1 MARAATRY
9 AKALLSL
16 AIEKNKDEVVGRD
29 MNLIAETIKGHK
41 DLDLAL
47 KNSIVKAEDKKAI
60 LTKVFADVDPMTSQL
75 FQVLLDNNRIDKVE
89 EVASQYVSMYDDYL
103 GKEHA
108 VVTTAFPLTDEL
120 ELKVLTKIKEL
131 TNKAV
136 ELENVVDP
144 SIIGGFILRI
154 GDKQYNASVADKL
167 NKLKREFT
175 LN

>member
-9 AKALLSL
+9 AKALLNL
-16 AIEKNKDEVVGRD
+16 AIEKNKDEIVGKD
-29 MNLIAETIKGHK
+29 MSLIAETIHNHK
-41 DLDLAL
+41 DLDLAI
-47 KNSIVKAEDKKAI
+47 KNSIIKSEDKIAI
-60 LTKVFADVDPMTSQL
+60 LTKVFPDVDAMTTQL
-75 FQVLLDNNRIDKVE
+75 FQVLLENNRLDKVE
-89 EVASQYVSMYDDYL
+89 EIASQYMSLYDDYL

-108 VVTTAFPLTDEL
+108 VVTTAFPMTDEL
-120 ELKVLTKIKEL
+120 ELKVLTKVKEL
-131 TNKAV
+131 TSKAV

-144 SIIGGFILRI
+144 SIIGGFILKV